1 MRKRSLTRGLVL
13 IACLVSAGALAP
25 GAALADGPLALR
37 MQVGGTCVAG
47 HKPTG
52 DPITVKLLRS
62 DGTTRA
68 TRTDSTTDFDW
79 KVCFSVPV
87 AGERVKLSTSFAPVR
102 TVRIPVLT
110 AVADRVSN
118 VVTGRGP
125 AGGELS
131 IKYYSCHPGEC
142 SPAPSRLT
150 TVNSQGRYHKDLST
164 GSSRGYRRLGQDRG
178 ELPEQPHDSFTRTTF
193 APYMEI
199 KAPNTIHLSC
209 LPKGTTTLK
218 LSSSGGTLRATR
230 SFTLGKDC
238 GSASGS
244 FKKNGDAVNVHVG
257 DRVTADFA
265 SDAQLKWPVMS
276 MTAPLGGHAVTLHCV
291 PHADFMVRVRAA
303 SRKLHR
309 HHRFEWR
316 LHRRPDQPLDVPGRR
331 PSRSGVRDQPGRPR
345 SSGQDALR
353 FVPDR
358 DPGRARSASWRIRG
372 RLARRAAPLVRSA
385 ACP

>member
-1 MRKRSLTRGLVL
+1 MRNRSLTRGLVL

-25 GAALADGPLALR
+25 AGALADGPLALR

-68 TRTDSTTDFDW
+68 TRTDSTTELEW

-87 AGERVKLSTSFAPVR
+87 AGERVKLSTTFAPVR

-110 AVADRVSN
+110 AVADRVTN
-118 VVTGRGP
+118 IVTGRGP
-125 AGGELS
+125 VGGELS

-164 GSSRGYRRLGQDRG
+164 GSSPADIDGSDKIEVSYQNN
-178 ELPEQPHDSFTRTTF
+178 HNDSFTRTTF
-193 APYMEI
+193 APSMEI
-199 KAPNTIHLSC
+199 KAPNTIHVSC

-218 LSSSGGTLRATR
+218 LRSSGGTLRATR

-265 SDAQLKWPVMS
+265 SDAQLKWPGLS

-291 PHADFMVRVRAA
+291 PSADFMVRVRAA
-303 SRKLHR
+303 SAESYIGTTDANGDFTADLTSHWTFQSGD
-309 HHRFEWR
+309 H
-316 LHRRPDQPLDVPGRR
+316 LDLACETNRG
-331 PSRSGVRDQPGRPR
+331 
-345 SSGQDALR
+345 
-353 FVPDR
+353 DR
-358 DPGRARSASWRIRG
+358 V
-372 RLARRAAPLVRSA
+372 RRAKTL
-385 ACP
+385 

>member
-1 MRKRSLTRGLVL
+1 MSAERGRCPDLATTHHAGTDSEDPADAEPILTRGLVL
-13 IACLVSAGALAP
+13 VACLMSAGALAP
-25 GAALADGPLALR
+25 TTALADGPLALR

-68 TRTDSTTDFDW
+68 TRTDSTTELEW

-110 AVADRVSN
+110 AVADRVTN

-164 GSSRGYRRLGQDRG
+164 GSSPADIDGSDKIEVSYQNS
-178 ELPEQPHDSFTRTTF
+178 HNDSFTRTTY

-199 KAPNTIHLSC
+199 KAPNTIHVSC

-218 LSSSGGTLRATR
+218 LRSSGGTLRATR

-244 FKKNGDAVNVHVG
+244 FRKNGDAVNVHVG

-265 SDAQLKWPVMS
+265 SDASLKWPVMAV
-276 MTAPLGGHAVTLHCV
+276 TAPAGRT
-291 PHADFMVRVRAA
+291 PAD
-303 SRKLHR
+303 
-309 HHRFEWR
+309 
-316 LHRRPDQPLDVPGRR
+316 RPLRPGRR
-331 PSRSGVRDQPGRPR
+331 LQGARER
-345 SSGQDALR
+345 
-353 FVPDR
+353 
-358 DPGRARSASWRIRG
+358 RSARKSSSTPPTPMG
-372 RLARRAAPLVRSA
+372 TSRRT
-385 ACP
+385 